1 MDLMSSDGSMISV
14 KRYFL
19 TDESIL
25 SMNVWGNF
33 PDSHIGVINRQ
44 DGTGASVAFGTKLLQ
59 CKIQKIFKKRFSR
72 KVF

>member
-25 SMNVWGNF
+25 SMNVWRNF
-33 PDSHIGVINRQ
+33 PDSHVGVMNRQ
-44 DGTGASVAFGTKLLQ
+44 DGTGASVALGSKLLP
-59 CKIQKIFKKRFSR
+59 
-72 KVF
+72 